1 MLRVVAQQASR
12 VVRAP
17 ALARGFALEGTKFSE
32 GEKAIE
38 DLYFTK
44 EDQRLMAKLMAKV
57 RKASIMSLRKPG
69 RTSASLLKVT
79 ESAHSP
85 YLACWGCTAKCGA

>member
-57 RKASIMSLRKPG
+57 RKASIIVGSLAGQRHCYPG
-69 RTSASLLKVT
+69 RRILLI
-79 ESAHSP
+79 P
-85 YLACWGCTAKCGA
+85 Y